1 MLSNIYFVKG
11 SVMYVL
17 VKCQLKIQARREK
30 IYEFKIIKKFAK
42 KLQNIRSEKKI
53 TEIK

>member
-42 KLQNIRSEKKI
+42 NYRTYEAKKKF